1 VISGHHDRSTEAELT
16 EQFNAMVAAAT
27 AGRSKLANVPIGRDD
42 DAALKTR
49 LTGVPLEQNILTL
62 DYYR

>member
-1 VISGHHDRSTEAELT
+1 LNRCGHTRAGPGKNSMT
-16 EQFNAMVAAAT
+16 
-27 AGRSKLANVPIGRDD
+27 GRSKLASVPIGRDD

-49 LTGVPLEQNILTL
+49 LTGVPLEENILTL